1 VTLAAPDLL
10 VVGAGPAGSALAIR
24 SAREGLRTV
33 LVDRARFPR
42 EKPCA
47 EYLSPET
54 LRQLDLL
61 GVLPAVD
68 AAGGATL
75 RGTTVAGPRGARLTG
90 LFDRTTPL
98 PFRATGLGVPRRTL
112 DHLLVRAAQEAG
124 AHLLEEHT
132 VTELLYEGGG
142 VSGALV
148 RGPDGRLSPIGA
160 RLTVGAD
167 GLRSV
172 VARRMGA
179 RFHSRPAR
187 IAFVCHAGVSDL
199 TDHAE
204 LHVSAR
210 GYVGLNPLGGGLGN
224 VALVVPAHAAGPAR
238 GRPQAF
244 LFEQLERFPG
254 VRGRVSPER
263 VERPVMVTGPFGA
276 RARRVTAGGALLIG
290 DAADFFDPFTGEG
303 IWAALQ
309 GAAFAAD
316 TALDAL
322 AAPGPVTARRL
333 AAYPAR
339 RRARFA
345 GKWIVERA
353 IGFGMFLP
361 TLFDRSVGRIERG
374 GWSHTL
380 IGVTG
385 DHVPARALL
394 SPRFLWNLIR

>member
-1 VTLAAPDLL
+1 VTLAPPDLL

-42 EKPCA
+42 DKPCA

-54 LRQLDLL
+54 LRQLDIL

-75 RGTTVAGPRGARLTG
+75 RGTTVTGPRGARLTG

-98 PFRATGLGVPRRTL
+98 PFRATGLGVARRTL

-124 AHLLEEHT
+124 AHLLEEHA
-132 VTELLYEGGG
+132 VTELLYAGGG

-148 RGPDGRLSPIGA
+148 RGPDGRLSPIRA

-172 VARRMGA
+172 VARRLGA
-179 RFHSRPAR
+179 RFHGRPAR

-199 TDHAE
+199 TDQAE

-224 VALVVPAHAAGPAR
+224 VALVVPANAAGPAR

-244 LFEQLERFPG
+244 FFEQLERFPG

-263 VERPVMVTGPFGA
+263 VERPVMVTGPFSV
-276 RARRVTAGGALLIG
+276 RARRVTAGGALLVG

-361 TLFDRSVGRIERG
+361 TLFDRSVERIERG

-385 DHVPARALL
+385 DQVPARALL